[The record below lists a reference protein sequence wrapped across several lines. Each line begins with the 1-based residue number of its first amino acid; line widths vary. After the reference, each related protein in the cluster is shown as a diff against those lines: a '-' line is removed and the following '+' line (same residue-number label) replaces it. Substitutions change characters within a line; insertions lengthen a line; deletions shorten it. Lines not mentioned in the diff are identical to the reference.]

1 MAANLRL
8 DHVGEHR
15 TAYEKNRKKIIATSQ
30 ICGICGQPLDKQKK
44 YPHPMSTVV
53 DHIVPISRGGH
64 PSDLQNLQA
73 AHRWCNRQKADKLFD
88 IKGRFAENE
97 EVKSSDLPLHFNW
110 ASYKA
115 V

>member
-1 MAANLRL
+1 MAKLRA

-15 TAYEKNRKKIIATSQ
+15 TAYEKNKKKLLTTSQ
-30 ICGICGQPLDKQKK
+30 VCGICGQPLDNTKK

-64 PSDLQNLQA
+64 PSDIQNLQA

-88 IKGRFAENE
+88 IKGKFE
-97 EVKSSDLPLHFNW
+97 ETREVRSDDLPLHFNW
-110 ASYKA
+110 YNYKA
-115 V
+115 I